1 MVFPDRRTA
10 SVLLTILLFAIVLA
24 VVYVARTVIVIF
36 AFSILF
42 AYLINPIVRFLQRHS
57 LFFKNLR
64 GPHVVEAYLALIV
77 FTVLLSHG
85 LFPQFRKNADQLLAT
100 IPTLTDR
107 VSSGEIASNIGS
119 NLGWA
124 DEQANQIRIF
134 FQRHRTNVEQAAATI
149 EQSAPAVLAGFFV
162 IPVLAIFFLSD
173 GENLANQVIQ
183 LVSTKERYAA
193 VRSLADELHVMMQRY
208 IRAKVILGGLSL
220 LYCLIAMLILGFP
233 NAIVLGV
240 LAGILEFIPVVG
252 WMTAA
257 VIIVSAGALGHSHWI
272 WMLALLVVWRIL
284 MDYGIAPRVMGHE
297 LEIHPLLAI
306 FTLMVGGAVGG
317 IVGIYLS
324 VPLVAALRVIYR
336 RFASP
341 PIGATVPSNIVG
353 VFPSEQRN
361 ISAAAE
367 GPLHETTTS
376 DC

>member
-1 MVFPDRRTA
+1 MVFPDRKTA
-10 SVLLTILLFAIVLA
+10 SALLTIFLFAIVLT
-24 VVYVARTVIVIF
+24 VIYVARTVIVIF

-64 GPHVVEAYLALIV
+64 GPHVLEAYLAIIALA
-77 FTVLLSHG
+77 VLLSHG
-85 LFPQFRKNADQLLAT
+85 LFPEFRKSAGQLLAS

-107 VSSGEIASNIGS
+107 VSSGEIANNLGS

-134 FQRHRTNVEQAAATI
+134 LQRHRANVERAAATI
-149 EQSAPAVLAGFFV
+149 EQSAPAALAGFVV
-162 IPVLAIFFLSD
+162 IPILAIFFLSD
-173 GENLANQVIQ
+173 GENLANQVIH
-183 LVSTKERYAA
+183 LVSAKDNRAA
-193 VRSLADELHVMMQRY
+193 VQSLADELHMMLQRY

-220 LYCLIAMLILGFP
+220 LYCSIGMLLLGFP
-233 NAIVLGV
+233 NAIPLGI
-240 LAGILEFIPVVG
+240 LAGILEFIPMAG

-257 VIIVSAGALGHSHWI
+257 ATIVTAGILTHSHWI
-272 WMLALLVVWRIL
+272 WMLALLAVWRIL

-297 LEIHPLLAI
+297 LGIHPLLAI

-324 VPLVAALRVIYR
+324 IPLVAALRVIYR

-341 PIGATVPSNIVG
+341 PVDATVRGSLVRSAEARGETSAVG
-353 VFPSEQRN
+353 LRPR
-361 ISAAAE
+361 
-367 GPLHETTTS
+367 
-376 DC
+376 